1 MPLTSALFV
10 ALALAAGPDRILL
23 CRPAVEGDP
32 VLARAE
38 AVADAARLLPE
49 RYLDSHTPCAT
60 AAEAAR
66 AATRA
71 GLSHVVW
78 GSAEGRAEESS
89 YLLILGDGAEVE
101 LARRQLSVPVGVG
114 AVEPLREA
122 LQGLERSVPRP
133 PARWSRATA
142 WTLVGVGTAALA
154 AGVVFALQARDQARR
169 ADDAATPADYLSA
182 HDAWKQKRTT
192 STVALA
198 AGGAAV
204 AAGLVVR
211 FTF

>member
-1 MPLTSALFV
+1 MPLTSALLV
-10 ALALAAGPDRILL
+10 ALAFAAGPDRILL

-32 VLARAE
+32 ALARAE

-49 RYLDSHTPCAT
+49 RYLDYHTPCAT

-66 AATRA
+66 AASRA
-71 GLSHVVW
+71 GLTHVVW

-89 YLLILGDGAEVE
+89 YLLVLSDRSEAEV
-101 LARRQLSVPVGVG
+101 ARRQLAVPGGVE

-122 LQGLERSVPRP
+122 LQSLERSVPRE
-133 PARWSRATA
+133 PARWSRVTA
-142 WTLVGVGTAALA
+142 WTLVGVGAAALA
-154 AGVVFALQARDQARR
+154 AGAVFALQARDAAKR
-169 ADDAATPADYLSA
+169 ADAATTPADYLSA
-182 HDAWKQKRTT
+182 HDAWQRKKTS

-211 FTF
+211 FTY